1 MLLLTRYVKQGLVI
15 DKMILVDVVAAQN
28 GVVTFHVDC
37 PITTKVKL
45 KNAVPIKKDSSPS
58 GPVH

>member
-28 GVVTFHVDC
+28 GVVTFHVD
-37 PITTKVKL
+37 
-45 KNAVPIKKDSSPS
+45 
-58 GPVH
+58 